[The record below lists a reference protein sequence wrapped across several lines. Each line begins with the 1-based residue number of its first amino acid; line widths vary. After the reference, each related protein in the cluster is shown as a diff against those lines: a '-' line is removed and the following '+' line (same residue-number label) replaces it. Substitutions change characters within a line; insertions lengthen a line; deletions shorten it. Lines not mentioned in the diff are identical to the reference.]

1 MAVMQPMSPAPM
13 APRGSNPL
21 KWIVFGCLGV
31 MLLGALGI
39 GGCFVLIFKATAA
52 PVQAGEDFLRAMSA
66 GDAAK
71 ASGMCASGVPVE
83 ALLKDASVWG
93 STWSV
98 TGRYISTS
106 NGVTTATV
114 TARVAG
120 KDGKDRTVEL
130 SLRDDGAWKVTGLKI
145 DGSAHGTTMETA
157 PAEGGPVIRDADVT
171 KKAIENG
178 WEVTVVLVVQ
188 GLKSEPRGAN
198 VRIAATHGVL
208 LKGPKGQDVI
218 RNDNF
223 KTIDGEG
230 NAAMATFTDTFTLTG
245 PEVNGGW
252 TLEATVRDH
261 IGGKT
266 ATKTIEF
273 KLP

>member
-1 MAVMQPMSPAPM
+1 MVVMQPMPQS

-21 KWIVFGCLGV
+21 KWILFGCLGF
-31 MLLGALGI
+31 MLLGALGV
-39 GGCFVLIFKATAA
+39 GGCLVLIFKATSA

-71 ASGMCASGVPVE
+71 ATGMCAPGVPVE

-93 STWSV
+93 SSWSI
-98 TGRYISTS
+98 TGRYVSTS
-106 NGVTTATV
+106 NGATTATV
-114 TARVAG
+114 KAQVTG
-120 KDGKDRTVEL
+120 KDGKERTVEL
-130 SLRDDGAWKVTGLKI
+130 SLREDGGGWKVTGLKI
-145 DGSAHGTTMETA
+145 DGSAHGTTVEA
-157 PAEGGPVIRDADVT
+157 PPPEGGPAIRDHEVS
-171 KKAIENG
+171 KKKIENG

-188 GLKSEPRGAN
+188 GLKSEPRGGN